1 MKKAI
6 LRCSQLLTGHDHG
19 NEALGMAL
27 MTSNAA
33 QIGKRAPEEAEA
45 VNNPMRLDGRV
56 RVLTKELVYRFV
68 AFS

>member
-45 VNNPMRLDGRV
+45 VNNPMRLDG
-56 RVLTKELVYRFV
+56 
-68 AFS
+68 

>member
-1 MKKAI
+1 
-6 LRCSQLLTGHDHG
+6 
-19 NEALGMAL
+19 MAL